1 MATLPPR
8 VFGYRPCLCDHET
21 HVKRAKKWRHN
32 AKQAYLKMVES
43 PLVSATIMVD
53 FKKMQALFENEEKD
67 NDLIHAENE
76 RLMDEYN
83 DLQKKY
89 LKDVAW
95 LGQVIMDVEASQK
108 HMKENWDEMVRRR
121 NEAVEK
127 MQAMQNTAESCLS
140 EKLEAR
146 KLINDVK
153 NCRTLTCPMCRHRKA
168 QVRDLEDKVKF
179 QEKLLF
185 QKKKDLQDFPPTP
198 EQKKRSSPVSS
209 IKVRR
214 KSKRK
219 CVRWGETTTR
229 VVRTSYSRYF
239 AD

>member
-1 MATLPPR
+1 
-8 VFGYRPCLCDHET
+8 
-21 HVKRAKKWRHN
+21 
-32 AKQAYLKMVES
+32 
-43 PLVSATIMVD
+43 
-53 FKKMQALFENEEKD
+53 
-67 NDLIHAENE
+67 
-76 RLMDEYN
+76 
-83 DLQKKY
+83 
-89 LKDVAW
+89 
-95 LGQVIMDVEASQK
+95 
-108 HMKENWDEMVRRR
+108 
-121 NEAVEK
+121 
-127 MQAMQNTAESCLS
+127 
-140 EKLEAR
+140 
-146 KLINDVK
+146 
-153 NCRTLTCPMCRHRKA
+153 MCRHRKA